1 MRLDAHAGEQ
11 RVEMGGDHLLEGYEP
26 LGVGQRDEA
35 GQQRRNLHAGEP
47 ALVAR
52 GIVHHDCE
60 VE

>member
-1 MRLDAHAGEQ
+1 MQANHVVEQHETMPAGAI
-11 RVEMGGDHLLEGYEP
+11 
-26 LGVGQRDEA
+26 GQRDEA